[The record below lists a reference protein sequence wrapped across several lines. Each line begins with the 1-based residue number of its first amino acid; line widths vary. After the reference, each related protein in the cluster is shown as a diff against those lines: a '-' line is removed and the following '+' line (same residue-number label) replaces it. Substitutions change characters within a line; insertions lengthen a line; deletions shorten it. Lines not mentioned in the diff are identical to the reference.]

1 MDSSVIVN
9 HVPSEIPDTMDV
21 NGGQSPNALSTGIN
35 GIGIAADGGSGCCL
49 FASNES
55 DDSLSDSINVSN
67 LKRKYGSESANCSS
81 SEEDG
86 SVSIL
91 KSRKLNIP
99 LFVEPIRSVKASEF
113 ETPVSPASVKVEN
126 LTAPKAPPLSL
137 FPMENLEDDSKDN
150 NPPIK
155 SCRQFWKAGDYE
167 GNCNRD
173 AFSSSVGMDHV
184 RVHPKF
190 LHSNATSHK
199 WALGAFAELLDNSLD
214 EVCNGATYVHID
226 MLKNERDGS
235 RMLLIGD
242 DGGGMCP
249 DKMRRCMSLGYSSKR
264 NMPNT
269 IGQYGNGFK
278 TSTMRL
284 GGDVLVFS
292 RCRGSDQRGPTQSIG
307 MLSYTFLRDTGK
319 EDIVV
324 PMVDFEFK
332 EDCWSKMMRSKDDW
346 NRNLEIIAQW
356 SPYSIDELFEQFNF
370 VKDQGTRIIIYNLWE
385 DDEGHLELDFD
396 ADSHDIQIRG
406 VNRDEKNI
414 KMAQQY
420 PNSRHYLTYRHSL
433 RIYASILY
441 LRLPPGF
448 RIILRGKDVEHH
460 NIVDDLML
468 TKEITYR
475 PHQLPANAVK
485 KQSDMCVTVTIGF
498 VKDARS
504 HIDVQGF
511 NVYQKNRLIKP
522 FWRIWNPAGSDGR
535 GVLGVLEANFVE
547 PAHDKQGFERTIV
560 LSRLESRLIQ
570 IQKDYWTKNCQE
582 VGYAPRRRSVEC
594 HNSMDKMNGGP
605 NVRNGINFSSTTTPP
620 PTSSVVLPTTTTK
633 PNVNLEKIV
642 LSPTV
647 KVTIQPGMNPGSTMY
662 TYTSHQPPVPP
673 STGRVNHAFGQLQ
686 PFIRPPTV
694 NSNGTLFANIDT
706 SSLKKGRQE
715 LIDLLRPGRL
725 KDPYVSSLM
734 TYLLNE
740 MDKYRCLESKVATLD
755 KQLHEATQK
764 LEEKEKERMLQIDFS
779 SAEIM
784 KKDKEIATLTERL
797 WDATGTINELQ
808 RRISQL
814 ENSNTLSISKT
825 EANEFAHNMLS
836 TQENNL

>member
-1 MDSSVIVN
+1 MDSSVIDN
-9 HVPSEIPDTMDV
+9 HQPSEIADPIDI
-21 NGGQSPNALSTGIN
+21 NGRQTPNTLSTGIN
-35 GIGIAADGGSGCCL
+35 DEG
-49 FASNES
+49 
-55 DDSLSDSINVSN
+55 DDSFSDSINVTN
-67 LKRKYGSESANCSS
+67 LKRKYGLESGNGSS
-81 SEEDG
+81 SEEDD
-86 SVSIL
+86 SLSFL

-99 LFVEPIRSVKASEF
+99 LIVEPIRSVKASEY
-113 ETPVSPASVKVEN
+113 ETPVSPGSVKVDN
-126 LTAPKAPPLSL
+126 LTPLEALPLSVV
-137 FPMENLEDDSKDN
+137 PMEDLEDGDSKDN
-150 NPPIK
+150 PPIK
-155 SCRQFWKAGDYE
+155 CCRQFWKAGDYE

-173 AFSSSVGMDHV
+173 PISNSVGMDHV

-226 MLKNERDGS
+226 ILKNERDGS
-235 RMLLIGD
+235 RMLLIED

-249 DKMRRCMSLGYSSKR
+249 DKMRCCISLGYSSKR
-264 NMPNT
+264 NLPNT

-284 GGDVLVFS
+284 GADVLVYS
-292 RCRGSDQRGPTQSIG
+292 RCSGSDQRGPTQSIG

-319 EDIVV
+319 DDIVV

-332 EDCWSKMMRSKDDW
+332 EDCWSKMMRSEDDW

-356 SPYSIDELFEQFNF
+356 SPYSIEELFEQFNF
-370 VKDQGTRIIIYNLWE
+370 LKDHGTRIIIYNLWE

-414 KMAQQY
+414 KMAEQY

-468 TKEITYR
+468 TRQITYR
-475 PHQLPANAVK
+475 PQQLPANAIK
-485 KQSDMCVTVTIGF
+485 KHSDMCVMVTIGF
-498 VKDARS
+498 VKDAGA

-511 NVYQKNRLIKP
+511 SVYHKNRLIKP

-535 GVLGVLEANFVE
+535 GVIGVLEANFVE

-560 LSRLESRLIQ
+560 LQRLESRLIQ

-582 VGYAPRRRSVEC
+582 VGYAPRRRSVES
-594 HNSMDKMNGGP
+594 NYNMENKM
-605 NVRNGINFSSTTTPP
+605 NVRNGINVSST
-620 PTSSVVLPTTTTK
+620 TSSVVLPTSTTK
-633 PNVNLEKIV
+633 PNVNMEKIV
-642 LSPTV
+642 LPSTV
-647 KVTIQPGMNPGSTMY
+647 KVTIQPGTTPGSTLY
-662 TYTSHQPPVPP
+662 TYTSHSHQPPVTP
-673 STGRVNHAFGQLQ
+673 STARPVNHVFEQSP
-686 PFIRPPTV
+686 PFVQPPTA
-694 NSNGTLFANIDT
+694 NSNGTLFGNIDI
-706 SSLKKGRQE
+706 SSLKKGREE

-740 MDKYRCLESKVATLD
+740 MDKYKSLESKVATLN

-764 LEEKEKERMLQIDFS
+764 LEEKEKEGMLQIDFS
-779 SAEIM
+779 SAEMM
-784 KKDKEIATLTERL
+784 KKDEEIATLTERL
-797 WDATGTINELQ
+797 WDATATINEL
-808 RRISQL
+808 RGRISQL

-825 EANEFAHNMLS
+825 EANECAHNMFS
-836 TQENNL
+836 SQENNNNP